1 MMAENPQLLR
11 QTKDILKKTSEGTYL
26 LDAMGYTCPYPQLL
40 ARAAFGLIETG
51 ARLEILT
58 DNPSSC
64 ENVPVSV
71 RNLEQKFLRVEP
83 VSPGLWKIVAQKVR

>member
-1 MMAENPQLLR
+1 VAENPQLLQ
-11 QTKDILKKTSEGTYL
+11 QTQTLLKKIAEGHYL
-26 LDAMGYTCPYPQLL
+26 LDAQGYTCPYPQLL
-40 ARAAFGLIETG
+40 ARTAFRLVEEG

-71 RNLEQKFLRVEP
+71 RNLGQKVLGVEP
-83 VSPGLWKIVAQKVR
+83 VSPGLWKIIAQKVR